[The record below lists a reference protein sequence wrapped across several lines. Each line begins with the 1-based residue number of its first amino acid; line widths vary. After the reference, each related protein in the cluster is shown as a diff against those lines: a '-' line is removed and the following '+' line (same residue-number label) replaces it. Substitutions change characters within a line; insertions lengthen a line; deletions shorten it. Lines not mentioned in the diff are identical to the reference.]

1 MMKDKNQEAPA
12 GGIEYI
18 KKMAAEHG
26 MSAKKWMQLCSKI
39 VEEKNKE
46 IYMSLGNK

>member
-1 MMKDKNQEAPA
+1 MPNGD
-12 GGIEYI
+12 IEYI
-18 KKMAAEHG
+18 KKMAAKHG
-26 MSAKKWMQLCSKI
+26 ISVEEWMQLCSKI